1 MLNVTYLVI
10 VFPARVLRRASEG
23 CVLFARCSKQVKI
36 NSPPPPSRLLLLLLL
51 FLSLD
56 GWCALTFAGLMSCI
70 LGYSQ
75 LSMLDLNIL
84 NGYAR
89 GQNLSHTDI
98 SLFVPQQNGAHPK
111 QHLANSQEISGK
123 ECGRN

>member
-1 MLNVTYLVI
+1 M
-10 VFPARVLRRASEG
+10 
-23 CVLFARCSKQVKI
+23 
-36 NSPPPPSRLLLLLLL
+36 LL

-56 GWCALTFAGLMSCI
+56 GWCGLTFAGLMSCI

-84 NGYAR
+84 NGYVR

-98 SLFVPQQNGAHPK
+98 SLFVP
-111 QHLANSQEISGK
+111 
-123 ECGRN
+123 

>member
-10 VFPARVLRRASEG
+10 VFPARVLYY
-23 CVLFARCSKQVKI
+23 VVQARDVSFSLAVPSKSRSI
-36 NSPPPPSRLLLLLLL
+36 PSPPLSRLLLLLLLL

-56 GWCALTFAGLMSCI
+56 GWCGLTFAGLMSCI

-98 SLFVPQQNGAHPK
+98 SLFVP
-111 QHLANSQEISGK
+111 
-123 ECGRN
+123 